1 MPALRTTRDNK
12 KNMSTTSL
20 EEFFDNI
27 GELVYMSDPETFE
40 LVYINKF
47 GRRKLGLKPASKL
60 SKIKCYEIMHDDPYV
75 SEGYDPSELKAGE
88 FLEFDY
94 YDPQTSTYYE
104 RKVTLVDT
112 LKHGRVRLEVD
123 INFDERGNDLNM
135 IDELTTYV
143 RIANEAMVRALSTD
157 NPDDSINDMLAYLG
171 ESFECDR
178 AYIFEFRDDSCD
190 NTYEWARQGV
200 TQEISNLQ
208 GVSTTKLRHWAR
220 EFGEGH
226 NIIINDIE
234 KYKGVDPACYAVLK
248 PMGINSLVVGPIYE
262 NRTLLGFYGVDNP
275 PPYKTANIST
285 TFKVL
290 SHFMAVLLRNRN
302 NVRKLINYSYFDQM
316 TGVCNRHGLD
326 RQLEMRDKSKPLSLI
341 LCDLNGLKTLNDTK
355 GHNEGDR
362 LILSLS
368 SLLAKRF
375 GDEMVFRMGGDEFLI
390 MHDGATKEQLDATV
404 ADLRQRFADAKISV
418 SVGAVWKAPG
428 EYSFDRA
435 YDEVDKAMYKEKRAF
450 YGERRKSLQPKP

>member
-1 MPALRTTRDNK
+1 
-12 KNMSTTSL
+12 MSTTSL

-94 YDPQTSTYYE
+94 YDSVTSTYYE

-112 LKHGRVRLEVD
+112 EKHGRVRLEVD

-143 RIANEAMVRALSTD
+143 RITNEAMVKALSTD
-157 NPDDSINDMLAYLG
+157 NPDNSINDMLAYLG

-178 AYIFEFRDDSCD
+178 AYIFEFRGDFCD
-190 NTYEWARQGV
+190 NTYEWARHGV
-200 TQEISNLQ
+200 TKEISRLQ
-208 GVSTTKLRHWAR
+208 DIPTSKLKHWDK
-220 EFGEGH
+220 EFNDGH
-226 NIIINDIE
+226 NVIINDIE
-234 KYKGVDPACYAVLK
+234 KYRSVDPVCYAVLK
-248 PMGINSLVVGPIYE
+248 PQSIKSLVVGPIFE
-262 NRTLLGFYGVDNP
+262 NHRLLGFYGVDNP

-290 SHFMAVLLRNRN
+290 SHFMAVLIRNRN

-326 RQLEMRDKSKPLSLI
+326 RQLERRDKSKSLSLI
-341 LCDLNGLKTLNDTK
+341 LCDLNGLKSLNDTK

-375 GDEMVFRMGGDEFLI
+375 GDDMVFRMGGDEFLI
-390 MHDGATKEQLDATV
+390 MHDGGTREQLDATV
-404 ADLRQRFADAKISV
+404 ADLRQDFARAKISV

-428 EYSFDRA
+428 DQSFDRT

-450 YGERRKSLQPKP
+450 YGERRKNPQP